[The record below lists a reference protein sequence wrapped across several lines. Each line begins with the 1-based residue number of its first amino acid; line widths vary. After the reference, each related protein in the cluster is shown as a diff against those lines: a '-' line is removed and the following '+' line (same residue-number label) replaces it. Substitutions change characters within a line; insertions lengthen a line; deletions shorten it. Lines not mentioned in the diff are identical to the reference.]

1 MSIAQPRTESPPAK
15 PLSSAPVRQNLFH
28 ALILKKAGAH
38 LPDLPSGHTIFIGG
52 QPVKLPVEPVL
63 CLCECVIDRHC
74 RRMNYEP

>member
-1 MSIAQPRTESPPAK
+1 MH
-15 PLSSAPVRQNLFH
+15 LSS
-28 ALILKKAGAH
+28 KKRAH

-63 CLCECVIDRHC
+63 RLCECVIDRHC